1 MDNFEQI
8 KELLFF
14 DSNNDFY
21 VLNIL
26 KRRKDP
32 GNEKMQVGVKSKGQ
46 YYIYSKD
53 DLDRLKEK
61 IINTCNINN
70 ARCYII
76 LNKRDKKVIALQTLK
91 LIADMISAGQYECV
105 KDAYQKACGRHSAA
119 HGKKRFILDIDN
131 EEDEEIV
138 KDIVNGAPKI
148 PTPNGY
154 HYLLP
159 ACKET
164 ATLPNQIVHK
174 DGSTI
179 LYSPNFLPKQRI
191 YPKYHID
198 PEYLE

>member
-1 MDNFEQI
+1 MDNFNQI
-8 KELLFF
+8 KDLLFF
-14 DSNNDFY
+14 DSDNDFY

-32 GNEKMQVGVKSKGQ
+32 GNESMSTGVKSKGQ

-61 IINTCNINN
+61 IINTCKINN

-91 LIADMISAGQYECV
+91 LIADMISTGQYECV

-119 HGKKRFILDIDN
+119 HGKKRFILDVDN

-138 KDIVNGAPKI
+138 KDIVRGHPKI
-148 PTPNGY
+148 PTPNGH
-154 HYLLP
+154 HYLVP

-164 ATLPNQIVHK
+164 ATLPTQIVHK
-174 DGSTI
+174 EASTI
-179 LYSPNFLPKQRI
+179 LYSPFKKL
-191 YPKYHID
+191 D
-198 PEYLE
+198 A